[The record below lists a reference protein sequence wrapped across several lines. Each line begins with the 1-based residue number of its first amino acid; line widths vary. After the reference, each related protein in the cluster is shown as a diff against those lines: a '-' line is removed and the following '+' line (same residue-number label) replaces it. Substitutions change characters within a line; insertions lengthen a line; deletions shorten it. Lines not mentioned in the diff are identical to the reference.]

1 MSDFDPI
8 NAARNVGRTALGP
21 LGEFAPG
28 MGGKAD
34 PLKLF
39 DSDTMTK
46 GGGKASGKGAPAMP
60 GNGDGIGDILAAL
73 GGLDDKHR
81 IAGASSAGDVSTS
94 MGKDG
99 GNASAASADGGAGGG
114 GMGDIGKMLGGMLQQ
129 ILPMVMKV
137 IGMLGLGGL

>member
-8 NAARNVGRTALGP
+8 KAARNVGRAALGP

-39 DSDTMTK
+39 ERDTMT
-46 GGGKASGKGAPAMP
+46 GGGKASGKAGAPALP
-60 GNGDGIGDILAAL
+60 GNGDGINDLLAKL

-81 IAGASSAGDVSTS
+81 IAGAESAANVSTG

-99 GNASAASADGGAGGG
+99 GNASAAGADGGGAGGAGGG
-114 GMGDIGKMLGGMLQQ
+114 AQAIIGQIMNIVKQLLPMIMGMLGGL
-129 ILPMVMKV
+129 
-137 IGMLGLGGL
+137 